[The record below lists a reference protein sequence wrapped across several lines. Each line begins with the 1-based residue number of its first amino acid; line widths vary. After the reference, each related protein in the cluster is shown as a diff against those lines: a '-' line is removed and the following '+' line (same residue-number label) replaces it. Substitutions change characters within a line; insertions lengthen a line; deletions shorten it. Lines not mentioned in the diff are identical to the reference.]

1 MPGYFYT
8 ARRFV
13 FMNFVKGM
21 VTGLLVG
28 SAVTML
34 ADPIS
39 DRQRHKMQKKTE
51 GIFKNIG
58 GAIDNALDMFK

>member
-1 MPGYFYT
+1 MGFI
-8 ARRFV
+8 
-13 FMNFVKGM
+13 KGM

-34 ADPIS
+34 ADPVS

-51 GIFKNIG
+51 GFFRSVG
-58 GAIDNALDMFK
+58 SAIDNAIDILR

>member
-1 MPGYFYT
+1 MK
-8 ARRFV
+8 
-13 FMNFVKGM
+13 FVKGM

-51 GIFKNIG
+51 GFFKNIG
-58 GAIDNALDMFK
+58 GALDNMLEIFK

>member
-1 MPGYFYT
+1 
-8 ARRFV
+8 
-13 FMNFVKGM
+13 MNFVKGM

-28 SAVTML
+28 SAVTMF

-51 GIFKNIG
+51 GLFKNVG
-58 GAIDNALDMFK
+58 CALDNAISMFK

>member
-1 MPGYFYT
+1 
-8 ARRFV
+8 
-13 FMNFVKGM
+13 MNFVKGM